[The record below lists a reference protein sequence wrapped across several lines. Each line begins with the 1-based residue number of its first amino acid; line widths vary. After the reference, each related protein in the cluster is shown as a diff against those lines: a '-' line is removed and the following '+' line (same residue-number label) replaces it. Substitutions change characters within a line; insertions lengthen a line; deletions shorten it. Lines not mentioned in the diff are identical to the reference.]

1 MRKPA
6 ALSIV
11 TVRIRIACSDQAEV
25 RMDGLGWLLGLLS
38 LAVAAFSL
46 RRCMTLAKDLKQLKR
61 DHYYTDTRVKRVPEE
76 IREAVQPLR
85 WQVANLVERK
95 PVARDSI
102 VNGRLYVDMSAE
114 DSERLLEE
122 LNGASQAIVV
132 VDVRTPKE
140 YAAKHL
146 PGARLVPFE
155 ELDARYRHEIPDTV
169 DKVLVYC
176 AGGDRSRLACDF
188 LGRQGYTNIYNMRE
202 GLQGWRGRTEG
213 EGEVTFIKLE
223 PSKR

>member
-1 MRKPA
+1 MN
-6 ALSIV
+6 
-11 TVRIRIACSDQAEV
+11 
-25 RMDGLGWLLGLLS
+25 GLGWLLAFLG
-38 LAVAAFSL
+38 LAVGAWSL
-46 RRCMTLAKDLKQLKR
+46 RRCAILAKDLKQLKR
-61 DHYYTDTRVKRVPEE
+61 DQYYTETRVKRVPEE

-85 WQVANLVERK
+85 WQVANMVEGK

-102 VNGRLYVDMSAE
+102 VNGRLYVDISAE
-114 DSERLLEE
+114 ESQRILEGDGVSET
-122 LNGASQAIVV
+122 VV
-132 VDVRTPKE
+132 VIDVRTPKE
-140 YAAKHL
+140 HAAKRL

-155 ELDARYRHEIPDTV
+155 ELDARYRNDIPDTA

-188 LGRQGYTNIYNMRE
+188 LARQGYTNIYNVRD

-213 EGEVTFIKLE
+213 EGEMTFIKLE

>member
-1 MRKPA
+1 MNA
-6 ALSIV
+6 
-11 TVRIRIACSDQAEV
+11 
-25 RMDGLGWLLGLLS
+25 LGWVLALVG
-38 LAVAAFSL
+38 LAVGAWAL
-46 RRCMTLAKDLKQLKR
+46 RRCAMLAKDLKQLKR
-61 DHYYTDTRVKRVPEE
+61 DHYYTETRVKRVPEE

-85 WQVANLVERK
+85 WQVANMVEGK

-102 VNGRLYVDMSAE
+102 VNGRLYVDISAE
-114 DSERLLEE
+114 DSQRILEGDHGVPE
-122 LNGASQAIVV
+122 TVV
-132 VDVRTPKE
+132 VIDVRTPKE
-140 YAAKHL
+140 HAAKRL

-155 ELDARYRHEIPDTV
+155 ELDARYRNDIPDTA

-188 LGRQGYTNIYNMRE
+188 LARQGYTNIYNVRD

-213 EGEVTFIKLE
+213 EGEMTFIKLE

>member
-1 MRKPA
+1 MN
-6 ALSIV
+6 
-11 TVRIRIACSDQAEV
+11 
-25 RMDGLGWLLGLLS
+25 GLGWLFALLGL
-38 LAVAAFSL
+38 AVGAWSL
-46 RRCMTLAKDLKQLKR
+46 RRCATLAKDLKQLKR
-61 DHYYTDTRVKRVPEE
+61 DQYYTETRVKRVPEE

-85 WQVANLVERK
+85 WQVANMVEGK

-102 VNGRLYVDMSAE
+102 VNGRLYVDISAE
-114 DSERLLEE
+114 DSQRILEGDHGVSE
-122 LNGASQAIVV
+122 TIGVI
-132 VDVRTPKE
+132 DVRTPKDH
-140 YAAKHL
+140 AAKRL

-155 ELDARYRHEIPDTV
+155 ELDTRYRTDIPDTA

-188 LGRQGYTNIYNMRE
+188 LARQGYTNVYNVRE

-213 EGEVTFIKLE
+213 EGEMTFIKME

>member
-1 MRKPA
+1 MN
-6 ALSIV
+6 
-11 TVRIRIACSDQAEV
+11 E
-25 RMDGLGWLLGLLS
+25 LGWLFALLGL
-38 LAVAAFSL
+38 AVGAWSL
-46 RRCMTLAKDLKQLKR
+46 RRCATLAKDLKQLKR
-61 DHYYTDTRVKRVPEE
+61 DQYYTETRVKRVPEE

-85 WQVANLVERK
+85 WQVANMVEGK

-102 VNGRLYVDMSAE
+102 VNGRLYVDISAE
-114 DSERLLEE
+114 DSQRILEGDHGVSE
-122 LNGASQAIVV
+122 TIVV
-132 VDVRTPKE
+132 IDVRTPKE
-140 YAAKHL
+140 HAAKRL

-155 ELDARYRHEIPDTV
+155 ELDARYRNDIPDTA

-188 LGRQGYTNIYNMRE
+188 LARQGYTNVYNVRE

-213 EGEVTFIKLE
+213 EGEMTFIKME

>member
-1 MRKPA
+1 MN
-6 ALSIV
+6 
-11 TVRIRIACSDQAEV
+11 
-25 RMDGLGWLLGLLS
+25 GLGWLFALVG
-38 LAVAAFSL
+38 LAVAAWSL
-46 RRCMTLAKDLKQLKR
+46 RRCAVLAKDLKQLKR
-61 DHYYTDTRVKRVPEE
+61 DLYYTETRMKRVPEE

-85 WQVANLVERK
+85 WQVANMVEGK

-102 VNGRLYVDMSAE
+102 VNGRLYVDISAE
-114 DSERLLEE
+114 DSQRIFEGGH
-122 LNGASQAIVV
+122 GASETVVV
-132 VDVRTPKE
+132 VDVRTPRE
-140 YAAKHL
+140 HAAKRV

-155 ELDARYRHEIPDTV
+155 ELDARYRSEIPDTA

-188 LGRQGYTNIYNMRE
+188 LARQGYTNIYNVRE

-213 EGEVTFIKLE
+213 EGEMTFIKLE

>member
-1 MRKPA
+1 MN
-6 ALSIV
+6 
-11 TVRIRIACSDQAEV
+11 
-25 RMDGLGWLLGLLS
+25 GLGWLFALLGL
-38 LAVAAFSL
+38 AVGAWSL
-46 RRCMTLAKDLKQLKR
+46 RRCATLAKDLKQLKR
-61 DHYYTDTRVKRVPEE
+61 DQYYTETRVKRVPEE

-85 WQVANLVERK
+85 WQVANVVEGK

-102 VNGRLYVDMSAE
+102 VNGRLYVEISAE
-114 DSERLLEE
+114 DAQRILE
-122 LNGASQAIVV
+122 GDHGVSKTIVV
-132 VDVRTPKE
+132 IDVRTPKE
-140 YAAKHL
+140 HAAKRL

-155 ELDARYRHEIPDTV
+155 ELDARYRNDIPDTA

-188 LGRQGYTNIYNMRE
+188 LARQGYTNVYNVRE

-213 EGEVTFIKLE
+213 EGEMTFIKME

>member
-1 MRKPA
+1 MN
-6 ALSIV
+6 
-11 TVRIRIACSDQAEV
+11 
-25 RMDGLGWLLGLLS
+25 GLGWLFALLGL
-38 LAVAAFSL
+38 AVGVWSL
-46 RRCMTLAKDLKQLKR
+46 RRCATLAKDLKQLKR
-61 DHYYTDTRVKRVPEE
+61 DQYYTETRVKRVPEE

-85 WQVANLVERK
+85 WQVANMVEGK

-102 VNGRLYVDMSAE
+102 VNGRLYVDISAE
-114 DSERLLEE
+114 DSQRILEGDHGVSE
-122 LNGASQAIVV
+122 TIVV
-132 VDVRTPKE
+132 IDVRTPKE
-140 YAAKHL
+140 HAAKRL

-155 ELDARYRHEIPDTV
+155 ELDARYRNDIPDTA

-188 LGRQGYTNIYNMRE
+188 LARQGYTNVYNVRE

-213 EGEVTFIKLE
+213 EGEMTFIKME

>member
-1 MRKPA
+1 MN
-6 ALSIV
+6 
-11 TVRIRIACSDQAEV
+11 E
-25 RMDGLGWLLGLLS
+25 LGWLFALLGL
-38 LAVAAFSL
+38 AVGAWSL
-46 RRCMTLAKDLKQLKR
+46 RRCATLAKDLKQLKR
-61 DHYYTDTRVKRVPEE
+61 DQYYTETRVKRVPEE

-85 WQVANLVERK
+85 WQVANVVEGK

-102 VNGRLYVDMSAE
+102 VNGRLYVEISAE
-114 DSERLLEE
+114 DAQRILE
-122 LNGASQAIVV
+122 GDHGVSKTIVV
-132 VDVRTPKE
+132 IDVRTPKE
-140 YAAKHL
+140 HAAKRL

-155 ELDARYRHEIPDTV
+155 ELDARYRNDIPDTA

-188 LGRQGYTNIYNMRE
+188 LARQGYTNVYNVRE

-213 EGEVTFIKLE
+213 EGEMTFIKME